1 MKPSRIPMAT
11 AIVALLFLYLPI
23 LVLVI
28 QSFNAARY
36 GGSWQGFTLEWYRQL
51 AANAPIQR
59 ATLNTLLVASVST
72 VLSLILGTLAAWV
85 LHHYRG
91 NLQRVHY
98 MLVYAPLVI
107 PDILMGM
114 SLLLL
119 FVQTGVP
126 LGRTTIIIAHTTF
139 CFSYVTLVLIGR
151 LQDFDENLIDA
162 ARDLGARW
170 PTIIRKILL
179 PLLGP
184 GLAAGAL
191 LAFTLSVDDFVI
203 TFLVAGPGSSTLP
216 VHVYGM
222 MKFGSPALV
231 NALSV
236 LFMAATFSIVLVS
249 QYLSKQ
255 KS

>member
-1 MKPSRIPMAT
+1 VKPSRVPLFT
-11 AIVALLFLYLPI
+11 AVAALVFLYLPI
-23 LVLVI
+23 VVLVI

-36 GGSWQGFTLEWYRQL
+36 GGSWQGFTLDWYRQL
-51 AANAPIQR
+51 AGNAPIQR
-59 ATLNTLLVASVST
+59 ATVNTLIVASVST
-72 VLSLILGTLAAWV
+72 FFSLVLGTLAAWV
-85 LHHYRG
+85 LHRYKG
-91 NLQRVHY
+91 GLQRLHY
-98 MLVYAPLVI
+98 LLVYAPLVI

-119 FVQTGVP
+119 FVQAGIP
-126 LGRTTIIIAHTTF
+126 LGRGTIIIAHTTF

-151 LQDFDENLIDA
+151 LQDFDDNLIDA
-162 ARDLGARW
+162 ALDLGARW
-170 PTIIRKILL
+170 PTIITRILL

-203 TFLVAGPGSSTLP
+203 TFLVAGPGSTTLP

-236 LFMAATFSIVLVS
+236 LFMAATFAIVLTS
-249 QYLSKQ
+249 QLLPKE